1 VRGNARSWKNIKIQ
15 KQRTVDPLLSL
26 LVCTMQYAK
35 NKLFDYNIYII
46 NERQYSV
53 GLTWDEDVK
62 KRMVLG

>member
-15 KQRTVDPLLSL
+15 KQRTVDPLL
-26 LVCTMQYAK
+26 LVCTMQWRYAK
-35 NKLFDYNIYII
+35 NKLFDYNII